1 MLPVSERLENDNK
14 EVCIDSFRL
23 SNILILKAIDRD
35 SDGTLTE
42 EEFIEAYNKRYK
54 MFMKLYSAYLF
65 YCIVIV

>member
-23 SNILILKAIDRD
+23 SYILILKAIDRD

-54 MFMKLYSAYLF
+54 MFMNLYSAYLF
-65 YCIVIV
+65 

>member
-1 MLPVSERLENDNK
+1 MLPVSEKLENNNK

-23 SNILILKAIDRD
+23 SSILILKAIDRD

-54 MFMKLYSAYLF
+54 MFMKLYSAYSF
-65 YCIVIV
+65 